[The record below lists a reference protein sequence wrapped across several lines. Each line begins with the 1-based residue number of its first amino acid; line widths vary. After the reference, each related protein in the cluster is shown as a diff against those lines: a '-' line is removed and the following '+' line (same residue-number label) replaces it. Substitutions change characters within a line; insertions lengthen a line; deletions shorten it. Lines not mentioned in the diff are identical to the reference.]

1 MSRVDKNPFR
11 ISISRNVDTARQE
24 ETASLKIGQETTLG
38 TFVKGVDHS
47 QVVLEGDRVT
57 ISTDKDHGIIVSID
71 DLARI
76 IKVPQDDLNIVSRV
90 SHLEEI
96 AYIKGFM
103 EKAERGA
110 PLTEE
115 YFRAFFEL

>member
-1 MSRVDKNPFR
+1 MIIRENPFR
-11 ISISRNVDTARQE
+11 ILISRNVDAIKPE
-24 ETASLKIGQETTLG
+24 ETASLKIGSKIILG
-38 TFVKGVDHS
+38 TFLEGVDHS
-47 QVVLEGDRVT
+47 QVVLDGDRVT